1 MLARIIIIASV
12 ITAGGILLFTDN
24 LNQLIEDT
32 SIVDTINYE
41 INELQSGISSAQKD
55 VSNSITS
62 FENQISDMKDASAEM
77 FQILKNKIFL

>member
-1 MLARIIIIASV
+1 LLARIIIIAS
-12 ITAGGILLFTDN
+12 IIIAGGILLFPDN

>member
-12 ITAGGILLFTDN
+12 IIAGGILLFTDN

>member
-1 MLARIIIIASV
+1 LLARIIIIASV
-12 ITAGGILLFTDN
+12 IIAGGILLFTDN

-62 FENQISDMKDASAEM
+62 FENQISDMKDASVEM

>member
-12 ITAGGILLFTDN
+12 IIAGGILLFTDN

-32 SIVDTINYE
+32 SIVDTINYD